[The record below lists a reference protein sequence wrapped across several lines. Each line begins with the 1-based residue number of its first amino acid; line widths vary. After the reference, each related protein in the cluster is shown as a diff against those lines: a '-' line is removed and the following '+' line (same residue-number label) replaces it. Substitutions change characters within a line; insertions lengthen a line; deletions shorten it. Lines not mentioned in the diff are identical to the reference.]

1 MKLSKQDAQEFIIIL
16 SYLWP
21 EALLILVAILLGV
34 IGRGELGTIL
44 EMTIIVTAQNG
55 TFVLSSR
62 ARQSKNLLY
71 HAATSMVANLLFI
84 IIITA
89 SPVRYNTPL
98 FIVWYAIC
106 ATVAAV
112 HAQYIAIQIEKD
124 PWLVSTTSNSGS
136 EDNEKK
142 GETRLAERITNER
155 NRSPSTV
162 AKIRTPTRLPSLTA
176 SSFRD
181 PKTEAKMT
189 A

>member
-124 PWLVSTTSNSGS
+124 P
-136 EDNEKK
+136 
-142 GETRLAERITNER
+142 RLY
-155 NRSPSTV
+155 
-162 AKIRTPTRLPSLTA
+162 
-176 SSFRD
+176 
-181 PKTEAKMT
+181 
-189 A
+189 

>member
-1 MKLSKQDAQEFIIIL
+1 MKPPKQGEREHMVIIK
-16 SYLWP
+16 YLWP
-21 EALLILVAILLGV
+21 ETMLIIIALLLGAITNSEMGS
-34 IGRGELGTIL
+34 IL

-71 HAATSMVANLLFI
+71 HAATGMIANLLFI

-112 HAQYIAIQIEKD
+112 HAQYIAIQIEGDSWFRNDVAMTRQEIENTLQEKI
-124 PWLVSTTSNSGS
+124 S
-136 EDNEKK
+136 ELEKEIQK
-142 GETRLAERITNER
+142 LKEIH
-155 NRSPSTV
+155 PV
-162 AKIRTPTRLPSLTA
+162 KINCAIHQTTPTIS
-176 SSFRD
+176 
-181 PKTEAKMT
+181 
-189 A
+189 